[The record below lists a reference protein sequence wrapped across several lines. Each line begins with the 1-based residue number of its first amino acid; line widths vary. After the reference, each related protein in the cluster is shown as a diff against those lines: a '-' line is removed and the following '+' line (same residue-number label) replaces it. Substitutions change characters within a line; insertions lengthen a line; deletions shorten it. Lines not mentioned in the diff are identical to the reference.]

1 MKLRINESL
10 STSAKVHE
18 VSVDGIPEVGRQ
30 FIAFLTSKQEKYVI
44 AENIDYQPNKFEQ
57 SEADW
62 HKGPGGAYYADQGWG
77 GRIYGMDFERYIY
90 VDELN
95 LIPQSHH
102 DKVANRNT
110 AKEESKNKLVAK
122 LTSVYGTEYGN
133 KLADKYIDNRGTDY
147 VELVGYC
154 KYLLDKPS
162 YASCYKSLYETLCK
176 DFGDDLAQELF
187 FQIPHVKQVLD
198 SFPDRLYFDL
208 TKLPSDKIE
217 ALRNKPFE
225 WLLSFGYISGLE
237 IGDETLIC
245 TPISNKYNER
255 DLRDYLKRKE
265 GLGN

>member
-10 STSAKVHE
+10 STSAKVYE
-18 VSVDGIPEVGRQ
+18 VSVDGIPELNRD
-30 FIAFLTSKQEKYVI
+30 FIAFLTSKHEKYVI
-44 AENIDYQPNKFEQ
+44 ARNIDYKLNDYEK

-62 HKGPGGAYYADQGWG
+62 HKGPGGAFYADQGWG

-102 DKVANRNT
+102 DKVANRNA

-133 KLADKYIDNRGTDY
+133 KLADKYIDTRGTDY

-154 KYLLDKPS
+154 EYLLKEPS
-162 YASCYKSLYETLCK
+162 YTSCYKSLYETLRK

-187 FQIPHVKQVLD
+187 FQIPHVAKIIND
-198 SFPDRLYFDL
+198 FPDRLYFDL
-208 TKLPSDKIE
+208 SNLPNNKIDT
-217 ALRNKPFE
+217 LRNKPFD
-225 WLLSFGYISGLE
+225 WLLSFGYIGGLE
-237 IGDETLIC
+237 TDEDTLIC
-245 TPISNKYNER
+245 TPISKKCNER